1 MTFPGSLYAMA
12 ELFRL
17 LFKAEERNKHKKIP
31 RVKVLLLIN
40 FFRKYLF
47 SFFLIYKKKT
57 QKNTLDNVDAMLSVR
72 GHFKIKHKFL

>member
-12 ELFRL
+12 ELFKL
-17 LFKAEERNKHKKIP
+17 LFKPQERNKHKTIP

-47 SFFLIYKKKT
+47 SFFLIKKKKKT
-57 QKNTLDNVDAMLSVR
+57 TLDNVDAVLSVR